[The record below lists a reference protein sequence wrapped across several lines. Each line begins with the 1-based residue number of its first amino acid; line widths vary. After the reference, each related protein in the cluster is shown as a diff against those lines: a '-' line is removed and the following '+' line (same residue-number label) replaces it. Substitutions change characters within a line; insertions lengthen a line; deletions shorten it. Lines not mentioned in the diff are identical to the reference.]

1 MSLYNKATTSLVVG
15 AKAGAI
21 LMKDSVHS
29 FTNRLIN
36 IVAEFLS
43 IVALTGIL
51 ILYVLPIMAEDA
63 RKNLIREVIGLD
75 PDQVITAPVV
85 RDAKSKTN
93 FAALS
98 GARKAPAKKAPARS
112 R

>member
-29 FTNRLIN
+29 FTNRLN